1 MNVTKE
7 VILDLFPLY
16 AANECSADT
25 RALVDAYLRA
35 HPADAVEFT
44 RAAAAAS
51 NGNSFAAAVEGSP
64 RELDLLRDARRRTR
78 TRSLL
83 MGLAIFCS
91 AAPFSFYVGDGHRW
105 MMLTD
110 APFAAATY
118 GLAGVAL
125 WIAYAVHCRR
135 YADR

>member
-7 VILDLFPLY
+7 VIADLFPLY
-16 AANECSADT
+16 VAQECSADT
-25 RALVDAYLRA
+25 RALVDAYLRT
-35 HPADAVEFT
+35 HPQDAAEFNH
-44 RAAAAAS
+44 AAAAAS
-51 NGNSFAAAVEGSP
+51 SDAFAVPAGSAP

-91 AAPFSFYVGDGHRW
+91 VAPLSFYVDGSHRW
-105 MMLTD
+105 MMLVD
-110 APFAAATY
+110 APLAAAAY
-118 GLAGVAL
+118 ALAAAGL
-125 WIAYAVHCRR
+125 WIAFAVHCRR

>member
-35 HPADAVEFT
+35 HPADAAEFT
-44 RAAAAAS
+44 RAAAAADS
-51 NGNSFAAAVEGSP
+51 PFDTATEGRP
-64 RELDLLRDARRRTR
+64 RELDLLRDARRRAR

-91 AAPFSFYVGDGHRW
+91 AAPFSFYGGDGHRW

-118 GLAGVAL
+118 GLVGVAL

>member
-25 RALVDAYLRA
+25 RALVDSYLRT
-35 HPADAVEFT
+35 HPQDAAELT
-44 RAAAAAS
+44 RAAAAADR
-51 NGNSFAAAVEGSP
+51 SFGAAVEGGP

-91 AAPFSFYVGDGHRW
+91 VAPLSFYVDGNHRW

-118 GLAGVAL
+118 GLAGAAL

>member
-7 VILDLFPLY
+7 VITDLFPLY

-44 RAAAAAS
+44 RVAAAAGAP
-51 NGNSFAAAVEGSP
+51 FAAPVDGGP
-64 RELDLLRDARRRTR
+64 RELELLREARRRTR

-91 AAPFSFYVGDGHRW
+91 VAPLSFYVDGSHRW
-105 MMLTD
+105 MMLVD
-110 APFAAATY
+110 APLAAAAY
-118 GLAGVAL
+118 GLGAVGL

-135 YADR
+135 YSDR

>member
-7 VILDLFPLY
+7 VITDLFPLY

-44 RAAAAAS
+44 RAAAAA
-51 NGNSFAAAVEGSP
+51 GAPFAAPVDGGP
-64 RELDLLRDARRRTR
+64 RELELLREARRRTR

-91 AAPFSFYVGDGHRW
+91 VAPLSFYVDGSHRW
-105 MMLTD
+105 MMLVD
-110 APFAAATY
+110 APLAAVAY
-118 GLAGVAL
+118 GLGAVGL

-135 YADR
+135 YSDR

>member
-1 MNVTKE
+1 MNITKE
-7 VILDLFPLY
+7 VITDLFPLY

-35 HPADAVEFT
+35 HPADAAEFT
-44 RAAAAAS
+44 RATVATDR
-51 NGNSFAAAVEGSP
+51 SFGAAVEGGP

-91 AAPFSFYVGDGHRW
+91 AAPLSFYVGDGLRW
-105 MMLTD
+105 MMLKD
-110 APFAAATY
+110 APLAAATY
-118 GLAGVAL
+118 GLGAVVL
-125 WIAYAVHCRR
+125 WIAYAAHCRR